1 MFPGYKWLQ
10 FSPPPLKTDRVIEEF
25 WNDLLAFFEDPLNCV
40 LIFSSTLSS
49 NDFCT
54 NFKVLKFLL
63 LFPSIKMDI
72 ATSNINSLVTYQR
85 YFLGEVPQKSGR
97 VCLLLNYQ
105 HHWIIILYV
114 RSTRAVQLLL
124 RLVWSGLVSSGL
136 FSKSVQTQKGYKV
149 NWVQFWK
156 SLARRAIFSK
166 NLITKEIETRII
178 WVYWILINM
187 KLLKGSNAR
196 EKCGH
201 I

>member
-10 FSPPPLKTDRVIEEF
+10 FTPPPLKTDRVIEEF

-124 RLVWSGLVSSGL
+124 RLVWSGLVWSGLVSSGL
-136 FSKSVQTQKGYKV
+136 VWSFLKKRSNTKRVQGKLGTILKKSCP
-149 NWVQFWK
+149 
-156 SLARRAIFSK
+156 SRHIF
-166 NLITKEIETRII
+166 KESYHKR
-178 WVYWILINM
+178 N
-187 KLLKGSNAR
+187 R
-196 EKCGH
+196 D
-201 I
+201 